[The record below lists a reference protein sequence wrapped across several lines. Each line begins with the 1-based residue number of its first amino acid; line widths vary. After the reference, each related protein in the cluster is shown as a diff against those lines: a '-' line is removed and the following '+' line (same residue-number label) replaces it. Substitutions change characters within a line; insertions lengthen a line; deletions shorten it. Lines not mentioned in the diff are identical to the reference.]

1 MTIKAM
7 QQELADLKEQLA
19 HLRIEADFNFEQ
31 YQDAGR
37 LMFELQ
43 EQLEQQAEAIRL
55 KDAALDWCI
64 GEFNL
69 RLDDIDLSQETISVL
84 ISVLSARHIQH
95 SPEILQARDEPAPEA
110 ITPAPEAIT
119 KYLRAVGVLS
129 YEGTALQGIISGE
142 WRKYL

>member
-1 MTIKAM
+1 MNMTTVPSNQLKAM
-7 QQELADLKEQLA
+7 QQEVADLKEQLA
-19 HLRIEADFNFEQ
+19 HLRIETDFNFEQ

-55 KDAALDWCI
+55 KDEALEKIACI
-64 GEFNL
+64 GNGNSHGNSIGNCL
-69 RLDDIDLSQETISVL
+69 AIDAL
-84 ISVLSARHIQH
+84 AIQP
-95 SPEILQARDEPAPEA
+95 SSDILQARDKGVA
-110 ITPAPEAIT
+110 EAIT